1 MGPDLRCFPLLLL
14 LLGLWWSVR
23 PLCAIPKNLTR
34 AQWFT
39 IQHIQPSPLQCN
51 KAMNSVN
58 NYTWHCKPQNT
69 FLHDSFQ
76 DVATACNLPNITCK
90 NGQNNCHQSAKPV
103 SLTQCSFTGG
113 NYPNCRY
120 KDAAQYKFF
129 IVACDPP
136 QKGDPPYPF
145 VPVHL
150 DKII

>member
-1 MGPDLRCFPLLLL
+1 KEDPAKEPRKKHPEPDQATINSECFCHLFI
-14 LLGLWWSVR
+14 S
-23 PLCAIPKNLTR
+23 I
-34 AQWFT
+34 
-39 IQHIQPSPLQCN
+39 LQ
-51 KAMNSVN
+51 V
-58 NYTWHCKPQNT
+58 TQRHCKPQNT

-76 DVATACNLPNITCK
+76 DVVTACNLPNITCK

-103 SLTQCSFTGG
+103 SLTQCTFTGG

-129 IVACDPP
+129 IVAC
-136 QKGDPPYPF
+136 KGDPPYPF

>member
-1 MGPDLRCFPLLLL
+1 KEDPAKEPRKKHPEPDQAT
-14 LLGLWWSVR
+14 SN
-23 PLCAIPKNLTR
+23 I
-34 AQWFT
+34 
-39 IQHIQPSPLQCN
+39 S
-51 KAMNSVN
+51 S
-58 NYTWHCKPQNT
+58 YTGFFQSKENVTQRHCKPQNT

-129 IVACDPP
+129 IVAC
-136 QKGDPPYPF
+136 KGDPPYPF

>member
-1 MGPDLRCFPLLLL
+1 NKSNYSGLMIQRCRE
-14 LLGLWWSVR
+14 VTQR
-23 PLCAIPKNLTR
+23 
-34 AQWFT
+34 
-39 IQHIQPSPLQCN
+39 
-51 KAMNSVN
+51 
-58 NYTWHCKPQNT
+58 HCKPQNT

-76 DVATACNLPNITCK
+76 DVVTACNLPNITCK

-129 IVACDPP
+129 IVAC
-136 QKGDPPYPF
+136 KGDPPYPF

>member
-1 MGPDLRCFPLLLL
+1 KEISPKKKEQRWHLRPGSSSSSLVSYCEV
-14 LLGLWWSVR
+14 LGSIR
-23 PLCAIPKNLTR
+23 GLT
-34 AQWFT
+34 QG
-39 IQHIQPSPLQCN
+39 
-51 KAMNSVN
+51 
-58 NYTWHCKPQNT
+58 HCKPQNT

-129 IVACDPP
+129 IVAC
-136 QKGDPPYPF
+136 KGDPPYPF